1 MSSRLVQLD
10 FTYIFS
16 FRNFIGKATA
26 KQLIITFYFMKSLR
40 DIFVFIQSSRNHRI
54 ASELR
59 YMVLKVCM
67 VIVIIFSRSLF
78 IGKVFAFEKKKCLL
92 LLLFERCVQ
101 VWSESLIEDQRI
113 WRFGISA
120 RHPYR
125 TKYYF
130 RSLQDI
136 NDNVSYFIC
145 GCQ

>member
-16 FRNFIGKATA
+16 FRNFIEKATA
-26 KQLIITFYFMKSLR
+26 KQLIITFYFRKSLR

-78 IGKVFAFEKKKCLL
+78 IDKVFAFEKKKCLL

-101 VWSESLIEDQRI
+101 VWSESLIENQRI
-113 WRFGISA
+113 
-120 RHPYR
+120 
-125 TKYYF
+125 
-130 RSLQDI
+130 
-136 NDNVSYFIC
+136 
-145 GCQ
+145 

>member
-26 KQLIITFYFMKSLR
+26 KQLIITFYFKKSLR

-67 VIVIIFSRSLF
+67 VIVIIIFTL
-78 IGKVFAFEKKKCLL
+78 GKYL
-92 LLLFERCVQ
+92 LLLFER
-101 VWSESLIEDQRI
+101 
-113 WRFGISA
+113 
-120 RHPYR
+120 
-125 TKYYF
+125 
-130 RSLQDI
+130 
-136 NDNVSYFIC
+136 FI
-145 GCQ
+145 QALTRNQKKNPENLTTSHFSNTAVPSQTLF